1 MCPSPTLRPASPTA
15 TPQPTAALEGVS
27 LDQQAD
33 PPDLATQA
41 DRPKTDLQPA
51 ADPSAMSDSRSL
63 VRAGTPYAVPTTI
76 QHSERKRGLTRWAL
90 LAALLIGGLSAY
102 YWKHYSVS
110 PLPAG
115 IASSNGR
122 LEATEIDIATKLPGR
137 IDTVLVQEGDFVERG
152 QIVAR
157 MDTSVLQAQLREAR
171 ADANRARMA
180 LATANA
186 VVEQRRNELTLA
198 RSILRRSQQLVDGH
212 FISVE
217 KLDTD
222 QAQFNV
228 ATATLTAAVSQVSV
242 AKAAVQA
249 AGAAIERIQADID
262 DSVLRAPTAG
272 RAQYRLAQPGEV
284 LPAGGKVIGMLD
296 LADVYMTLFLPED
309 KAGRLAI
316 GSEAR
321 LVFDAA
327 PQYVIPARV
336 TFVATEAQ
344 FTPKTVETA
353 TERQKLVFRIKAQID
368 PKLLREHWTQVKA
381 GVPGTGYVRIDSNS
395 AWPPT
400 LAIRVPPS

>member
-1 MCPSPTLRPASPTA
+1 MSLQGERASTANEESSLTPSSLYPATDPRP
-15 TPQPTAALEGVS
+15 S
-27 LDQQAD
+27 LDS
-33 PPDLATQA
+33 PPVA
-41 DRPKTDLQPA
+41 
-51 ADPSAMSDSRSL
+51 L
-63 VRAGTPYAVPTTI
+63 VPQLPVPIPVPTSKHRR
-76 QHSERKRGLTRWAL
+76 QLTRWLLIAL
-90 LAALLIGGLSAY
+90 LLAGGAGAY
-102 YWKHYSVS
+102 YWKLQSVS

-115 IASSNGR
+115 IVSSNGR
-122 LEATEIDIATKLPGR
+122 LEATEIDISTKLPGR
-137 IDTVLVQEGDFVERG
+137 IGAVLVQEGDFVEHG

-157 MDTSVLQAQLREAR
+157 MDTSVLQAQLRQAQAE
-171 ADANRARMA
+171 ANRARMA

-198 RSILRRSQQLVDGH
+198 QSILRRSKQLVEGH
-212 FISVE
+212 FISIE
-217 KLDTD
+217 KLDSD

-228 ATATLTAAVSQVSV
+228 ASATLTAAISQVSV

-309 KAGRLAI
+309 TAGRLAI

-327 PQYVIPARV
+327 PEYVIPARV

-344 FTPKTVETA
+344 FTPKTVETV
-353 TERQKLVFRIKAQID
+353 TERQKLVFRIKAQLD
-368 PKLLREHWTQVKA
+368 PTLLRAHWTQVKA
-381 GVPGTGYVRIDSNS
+381 GVPGTGYVKVDSN
-395 AWPPT
+395 ADWPPA
-400 LAIRVPPS
+400 LAIRVPAP

>member
-1 MCPSPTLRPASPTA
+1 MSVALQQPPVNLPSAPALQ
-15 TPQPTAALEGVS
+15 PQPA
-27 LDQQAD
+27 
-33 PPDLATQA
+33 
-41 DRPKTDLQPA
+41 LQPA
-51 ADPSAMSDSRSL
+51 PDLHPVPVVSTLPAIPGDASNRRRWRGP
-63 VRAGTPYAVPTTI
+63 VRWLLFVLLIAG
-76 QHSERKRGLTRWAL
+76 G
-90 LAALLIGGLSAY
+90 AALY
-102 YWKHYSVS
+102 FWKHTGGTV
-110 PLPAG
+110 LPAG
-115 IASSNGR
+115 IVSSNGR
-122 LEATEIDIATKLPGR
+122 LEATEIDIATKLAGR
-137 IDTVLVQEGDFVERG
+137 ISEVLVQEGDFVERG

-157 MDTSVLQAQLREAR
+157 MDTNVLQAQFREAQ
-171 ADANRARMA
+171 ADANRAKMA

-186 VVEQRRNELTLA
+186 VVDQRRNELTLA
-198 RSILRRSQQLVDGH
+198 QSILRRSKQLVDGH

-217 KLDTD
+217 KLDSD

-228 ATATLTAAVSQVSV
+228 ASATLTAAVSQVSI
-242 AKAAVQA
+242 AKAALQA

-309 KAGRLAI
+309 SAGRLAI

-327 PQYVIPARV
+327 PQYVVPARI

-353 TERQKLVFRIKAQID
+353 TERQKLVFRIKAQLD
-368 PKLLREHWTQVKA
+368 PDLLRKHWTQVKA
-381 GVPGTGYVRIDSNS
+381 GVPGTGYVRVNPASV
-395 AWPPT
+395 WPQT
-400 LAIRVPPS
+400 LAIRLPAP

>member
-1 MCPSPTLRPASPTA
+1 VPI
-15 TPQPTAALEGVS
+15 
-27 LDQQAD
+27 
-33 PPDLATQA
+33 
-41 DRPKTDLQPA
+41 
-51 ADPSAMSDSRSL
+51 L
-63 VRAGTPYAVPTTI
+63 VRPSK
-76 QHSERKRGLTRWAL
+76 HRRKLTRWLLIAL
-90 LAALLIGGLSAY
+90 LLAVGAGAY
-102 YWKHYSVS
+102 YWRTHSVS

-115 IASSNGR
+115 IVSSNGR
-122 LEATEIDIATKLPGR
+122 LEATEIDISTKLPGR
-137 IDTVLVQEGDFVERG
+137 IGAVLVQEGDFVEPG

-157 MDTSVLQAQLREAR
+157 MDTSVLQAQLREAQ

-186 VVEQRRNELTLA
+186 VVEQRRNELALA
-198 RSILRRSQQLVDGH
+198 QSILRRSKQLVDGH
-212 FISVE
+212 FISIE
-217 KLDTD
+217 KLDSD

-228 ATATLTAAVSQVSV
+228 ASATLTAAISQVFV

-284 LPAGGKVIGMLD
+284 LAAGGKIIGMLD

-309 KAGRLAI
+309 TAGRLAI

-336 TFVATEAQ
+336 SFVATEAQ
-344 FTPKTVETA
+344 FTPKTVETV
-353 TERQKLVFRIKAQID
+353 TERQKLVFRIKAQLD
-368 PKLLREHWTQVKA
+368 PTLLREHWKQVKA
-381 GVPGTGYVRIDSNS
+381 GVPGTAYVKVDPNA

-400 LAIRVPPS
+400 LAIRVPSP

>member
-1 MCPSPTLRPASPTA
+1 VSASRPAMPTTPTA
-15 TPQPTAALEGVS
+15 SAQPV
-27 LDQQAD
+27 
-33 PPDLATQA
+33 PDVQPISSVHSTSNLRSAPGSPAPLA
-41 DRPKTDLQPA
+41 LQPA
-51 ADPSAMSDSRSL
+51 PDAHPVPVVPMQPAIPGGASNRRRWHAPVRWLLL
-63 VRAGTPYAVPTTI
+63 V
-76 QHSERKRGLTRWAL
+76 
-90 LAALLIGGLSAY
+90 LLIAGGGGIY
-102 YWKHYSVS
+102 YWNHTTDGV
-110 PLPAG
+110 LPAG
-115 IASSNGR
+115 IVASNGR
-122 LEATEIDIATKLPGR
+122 LEATEIDIATKLAGR
-137 IDTVLVQEGDFVERG
+137 ISEVLIREGDFVERG

-157 MDTSVLQAQLREAR
+157 MDTNVLRAQLREAQ
-171 ADANRARMA
+171 ADANRAKMA

-186 VVEQRRNELTLA
+186 VVEQRRNEQTLA
-198 RSILRRSQQLVDGH
+198 QSILRRSKQLVDGH

-217 KLDTD
+217 KLDSD

-228 ATATLTAAVSQVSV
+228 ASATLTAAISQVSV
-242 AKAAVQA
+242 AKAALQA

-309 KAGRLAI
+309 AAGRLAI

-327 PQYVIPARV
+327 PQYVVPARI

-353 TERQKLVFRIKAQID
+353 TERQKLVFRIKAQLD
-368 PKLLREHWTQVKA
+368 PDLLRKHWTQVKA
-381 GVPGTGYVRIDSNS
+381 GVPGTGYVRVDPAS
-395 AWPPT
+395 AWPQT
-400 LAIRVPPS
+400 LAIRLPAP

>member
-1 MCPSPTLRPASPTA
+1 VSASPASAQTVASPLTVA
-15 TPQPTAALEGVS
+15 EPA
-27 LDQQAD
+27 
-33 PPDLATQA
+33 PDLHPVPIIETTSVVATI
-41 DRPKTDLQPA
+41 PPA
-51 ADPSAMSDSRSL
+51 SRRWRTPVRWL
-63 VRAGTPYAVPTTI
+63 VLAIAV
-76 QHSERKRGLTRWAL
+76 A
-90 LAALLIGGLSAY
+90 GGLAIY
-102 YWKHYSVS
+102 FWKPFSS
-110 PLPAG
+110 PPLPAG
-115 IASSNGR
+115 IVSSNGR
-122 LEATEIDIATKLPGR
+122 LEATEIDIATKLAGR
-137 IDTVLVQEGDFVERG
+137 IEAMLVQEGDFVERG
-152 QIVAR
+152 QVVAR
-157 MDTSVLQAQLREAR
+157 MDTSVLRAQLREAQ
-171 ADANRARMA
+171 ADSNRARMA

-198 RSILRRSQQLVDGH
+198 QSILRRSKQLVDGH

-217 KLDTD
+217 KLDSD

-228 ATATLTAAVSQVSV
+228 ATATLTAAVSQVAQ
-242 AKAAVQA
+242 AKAAVAA
-249 AGAAIERIQADID
+249 AGATIERIQADID

-272 RAQYRLAQPGEV
+272 RAQYRLAQLGEV

-353 TERQKLVFRIKAQID
+353 TERQKLVFRIKAQLD
-368 PKLLREHWTQVKA
+368 PQLLRAHWTQVKA
-381 GVPGTGYVRIDSNS
+381 GVPGTGYVQVDPNS
-395 AWPPT
+395 TWPTT
-400 LAIRVPPS
+400 LEIRVPSP